1 MFLRENESW
10 GIADEEAAI
19 RFDMRILHVECTA
32 LLINKQSRFK
42 RNLEYR
48 ATIRDRDVQMNLG
61 QKVDT
66 RNDRPVKIYP
76 THFLTVKAA

>member
-1 MFLRENESW
+1 MFLFLGENKSW

-32 LLINKQSRFK
+32 RLINKRSRFK
-42 RNLEYR
+42 RHLEYR

-66 RNDRPVKIYP
+66 KE
-76 THFLTVKAA
+76 